1 MKKSSRDRRVFRRL
15 QRRSMPYQLRTEY
28 LISLMADTTA
38 NTARFAAIN
47 LGKMREVVRAISTTH
62 IDTVKIQEALSK
74 IKQACDNLSKVKI
87 NISIY

>member
-1 MKKSSRDRRVFRRL
+1 
-15 QRRSMPYQLRTEY
+15 
-28 LISLMADTTA
+28 MADTTA